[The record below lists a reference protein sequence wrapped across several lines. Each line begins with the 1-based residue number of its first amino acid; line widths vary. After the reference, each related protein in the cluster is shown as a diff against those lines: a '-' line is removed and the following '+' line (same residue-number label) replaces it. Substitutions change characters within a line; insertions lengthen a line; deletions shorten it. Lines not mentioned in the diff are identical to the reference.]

1 MSALWKADDVKRMTV
16 KVHFSV
22 SDTSSVSA
30 DLSLLQLIPLGLLV
44 KIQMLVKRDV
54 PAHDCMTSTENHGVT
69 WILDEKF
76 ILQNL

>member
-1 MSALWKADDVKRMTV
+1 MTV

-54 PAHDCMTSTENHGVT
+54 PAHDCMTSTENH
-69 WILDEKF
+69 
-76 ILQNL
+76 